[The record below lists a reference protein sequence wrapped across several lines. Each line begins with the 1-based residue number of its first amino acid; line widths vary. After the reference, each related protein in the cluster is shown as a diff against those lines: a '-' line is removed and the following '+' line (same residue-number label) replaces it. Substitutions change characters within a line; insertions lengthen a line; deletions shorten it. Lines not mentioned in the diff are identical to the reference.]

1 MDKGQKKGAEGRL
14 KEAID
19 VLEQERK
26 LMEEVPDMQLED
38 KTKRLRQAC
47 FKASYKKRKL
57 TGMVD
62 SHTSSSSSSSIR
74 TSNTNAT
81 TIDYYGTWEDKE
93 EEEIRSLLSGCFSC
107 SNILL

>member
-1 MDKGQKKGAEGRL
+1 MDKGEKKGAEGRL

-38 KTKRLRQAC
+38 KIKRLRQAC

-57 TGMVD
+57 MGTVN
-62 SHTSSSSSSSIR
+62 SYSSSSSSSSIR
-74 TSNTNAT
+74 TFV
-81 TIDYYGTWEDKE
+81 DYYGTWENEEE
-93 EEEIRSLLSGCFSC
+93 EEEIRSLLSDCFSC